1 MKRQRSQ
8 LARRRDDRRRL
19 RPRRENWSNIYSNPK
34 KSTTWGAPRP
44 SPHPSATLRGN
55 AHKDITLA
63 APPPPRETAIMSD
76 LDECTGPS
84 PFPPP
89 LQARP
94 SWKRSKG
101 GGEGRGCLHLASPVI
116 AVQVIR
122 AQEDGS
128 AGKQARIDFIVPD
141 KVLVCF
147 LPFLS
152 LQTRV
157 LLQLAIFFDARGSY
171 LETQLTQ
178 L

>member
-1 MKRQRSQ
+1 MGCAAPVTPPLGYPQGKRPQGYY
-8 LARRRDDRRRL
+8 
-19 RPRRENWSNIYSNPK
+19 PCC
-34 KSTTWGAPRP
+34 
-44 SPHPSATLRGN
+44 
-55 AHKDITLA
+55 
-63 APPPPRETAIMSD
+63 PPPPRETAIMSD

>member
-1 MKRQRSQ
+1 
-8 LARRRDDRRRL
+8 
-19 RPRRENWSNIYSNPK
+19 
-34 KSTTWGAPRP
+34 
-44 SPHPSATLRGN
+44 
-55 AHKDITLA
+55 
-63 APPPPRETAIMSD
+63 MSD

-101 GGEGRGCLHLASPVI
+101 GGEGRGGLHLASPVI